1 MKYNTGDKVK
11 LIDSYNGNLPEE
23 MKSNLGKVVTIDNWC
38 NTCFT
43 IQEDGGLF
51 NYKNKL
57 IDKLVKPNSP
67 NDFLKNFYSDFINDD
82 ISGFTT
88 VMNIEYLNGKYD
100 KCVHREK
107 EINRLCEI
115 ILRKNKSNPVLTG
128 LAGVGKTAIVEGFV
142 SKITEIKKKSLD
154 DNCINH
160 PLINKVVLNI
170 NLTSMIA
177 GMKYRGDFEERL
189 RKVVDIAKYNSDVIL
204 FIDEIHMIIGLNKD
218 NEGTISLGQLLKGS
232 LSRGDISLIGATTES
247 EYELIKKDKALDRR
261 FTQINVK
268 EFTKNQMKSV
278 LPTICETYGT
288 YHNINISDD
297 VIKSALEYCDEFI
310 ENRVYP
316 DKLIDVIDET
326 AARLRLWKYD
336 DDDIV
341 MTVEDIAKTITN
353 MTGKIIVSG

>member
-11 LIDSYNGNLPEE
+11 LVDTYNGNLPEE
-23 MKSNLGKVVTIDNWC
+23 MKNYLGKIVTIDGWFSN
-38 NTCFT
+38 NFT
-43 IQEDGGLF
+43 IQEDNGLF
-51 NYKNKL
+51 DYKHKL

-67 NDFLKNFYSDFINDD
+67 NEFLKDFYSDFINDD
-82 ISGFTT
+82 ISGFAT

-142 SKITEIKKKSLD
+142 SKITDMKKKSLG
-154 DNCINH
+154 DNSIYH
-160 PLINKVVLNI
+160 PLINKIVLNI

-177 GMKYRGDFEERL
+177 GMRYRGDFEERL
-189 RKVVDIAKYNSDVIL
+189 RKVVDIAKNNPDVIL

-218 NEGTISLGQLLKGS
+218 CEGTISLGQLLKGS
-232 LSRGDISLIGATTES
+232 LSRGDISLIGATTEL

-268 EFTKNQMKSV
+268 EFTKNQMKSI

-326 AARLRLWKYD
+326 AARIRLWNYEDKKLT
-336 DDDIV
+336 
-341 MTVEDIAKTITN
+341 MTVEDISKTITN